1 MNSNLGGKLS
11 LYKKVVIIGVLC
23 FVMPMWVFHEYNPPL
38 SKSADGSAEN
48 QMIVES
54 DDFNRQL
61 YPCLLYKFLQ
71 SELIYSYF
79 SNSLLQTA

>member
-1 MNSNLGGKLS
+1 
-11 LYKKVVIIGVLC
+11 
-23 FVMPMWVFHEYNPPL
+23 MPMWVFHEYIPLL

-61 YPCLLYKFLQ
+61 YPSLPYKFLW

-79 SNSLLQTA
+79 SNFSNSVSSNEIKPFAQLAPVYFGLSTRVA